1 VDNEYWIWSFQGR
14 LIRKHVLE
22 RFCQLL
28 WRPRPASLLSGEKVR
43 EIKKNIKQY
52 SAQFE
57 IKDKMTLMKASK
69 DIIEKKKKIMN
80 DFREYRKKRKADTLD
95 RKAQLYHLRGI
106 TKDEEDN
113 EKIEEETIEF
123 FVREEVFELKDDEL

>member
-1 VDNEYWIWSFQGR
+1 M
-14 LIRKHVLE
+14 
-22 RFCQLL
+22 
-28 WRPRPASLLSGEKVR
+28 R